1 MEQNKETFDLVE
13 VGVLAA
19 NPQTEWFGFHQK
31 L

>member
-1 MEQNKETFDLVE
+1 MEQNKETFYLVD

-19 NPQTEWFGFHQK
+19 NPQTEWLGLHKK